1 MATTA
6 KRGAAKRRSPSAKA
20 AEPAPERF
28 TADGRKIV
36 RLERLK
42 AHQKYILKD
51 GTQVVGASTIA
62 KLGDDQSNLIHWAWN
77 LGNKNE
83 DYRKVR
89 DRAADIGT
97 ITHFLI
103 ECFFHGWVADLSE
116 FAPADIEKAGVA
128 FNNFLSFWNEQGL
141 TVLEPEV
148 QLVSEQHLFG
158 GTIDAPSIDKEGRIV
173 DLDKFRCVPASP
185 LLADCDSLGGANAPW
200 CRRRRRLASS
210 GICPPP
216 PALPARWVLP
226 AVCALT
232 PGCGRARQEQAQHY
246 RARVQVCRKD
256 RVLAVKGGGGDAANN
271 SNKARARPPRR

>member
-1 MATTA
+1 MATARTRKPA
-6 KRGAAKRRSPSAKA
+6 KGKA
-20 AEPAPERF
+20 GKPAEPAPERY

-36 RLERLK
+36 RLEKLK

-62 KLGDDQSNLIHWAWN
+62 KIGDDQSNLIHWAWN

-97 ITHFLI
+97 ITHFAI
-103 ECFFHGWVADLSE
+103 ECFFHGWEPDLSE
-116 FAPADIEKAGVA
+116 FAPADIEKAAIA
-128 FNNFLSFWNEQGL
+128 FENFLSFWEEQGL

-173 DLDKFRCVPASP
+173 LLDWKT
-185 LLADCDSLGGANAPW
+185 
-200 CRRRRRLASS
+200 SS
-210 GICPPP
+210 GIYLSQKLQLAAYERLWNENRPDQKVQRR
-216 PALPARWVLP
+216 AVVRIGKEKSNDHSIEWMFSSDNEWELFEARLNLHYKTLRYKK
-226 AVCALT
+226 AV
-232 PGCGRARQEQAQHY
+232 
-246 RARVQVCRKD
+246 
-256 RVLAVKGGGGDAANN
+256 
-271 SNKARARPPRR
+271 